1 MPVRGDSRRRA
12 PKRSSGP
19 WDHVAMGTDRAGDFV
34 SRGREAL
41 AGADWGAARACFEQ
55 ARALGESAEVLD
67 GLAQAAHFQGS
78 HAEAIELRERAFAA
92 YRRRGEQVAAAEQ
105 ARWLGF
111 LYAAVHGNRAAAG
124 GWMSWAE
131 RLLEGADEC
140 LEHGRLKLDS
150 AAWTDDPAERER
162 LALEAMAIA
171 RRFGSRDLEFAAQA
185 LLGHAYVVS
194 GRAAEGMSLIDQAMA
209 AVAGGEVVAVDSI
222 GEIYC
227 RLLGACERA
236 IDVRRAEEWITAAAR
251 FVAWGDFVSPTCRIH
266 YGGILIAIGRW
277 EEAERELLAAARIF
291 EGGYRGM
298 RAAPLIRLARLRVL
312 QGRFEAAERL
322 LDGHESRPG
331 AREVLAEIALAQ
343 GNLALAQDRARLCLG
358 GGEGSSPD
366 CAPLLGLLVQIHLAR
381 ADLDAAREVHERL
394 LALAPAG
401 PRARAAAE
409 LAAGRLGAAEGDE
422 QAPVR
427 LQAALHAFSALNLP
441 LEAGQAQLELAR
453 ALAPSARAGAAA
465 EARVALATFERLG
478 AVRDADAAAELLR
491 TLGESHGRAWPK
503 RAGMLTK
510 RETEV
515 LSLVAEGCSNP
526 QIAERLFISRRT
538 AEHHVSSIL
547 TKLDLSSRAEA
558 AVYAVRGGPEKPVG
572 E

>member
-1 MPVRGDSRRRA
+1 
-12 PKRSSGP
+12 
-19 WDHVAMGTDRAGDFV
+19 MGTDPAGDLL
-34 SRGREAL
+34 SRGRQAL
-41 AGADWGAARACFEQ
+41 AEADWESARACFEQ
-55 ARALGESAEVLD
+55 ARGLGETAEVLD
-67 GLAQAAHFQGS
+67 GLGQAAHFQGR

-92 YRRRGEQVAAAEQ
+92 YRRRGERVAAAEQ

-111 LYAAVHGNRAAAG
+111 LYAAVHGNRAAAN

-131 RLLEGADEC
+131 RLLEGAGEC

-162 LALEAMAIA
+162 LALDAMAIA

-185 LLGHAYVVS
+185 LLGHAYVMS

-236 IDVRRAEEWITAAAR
+236 IDVRRAEEWMTAAAR
-251 FVAWGDFVSPTCRIH
+251 FVAWGDFVNPTCRIH

-277 EEAERELLAAARIF
+277 EEAEKELLAAARIF

-312 QGRFEAAERL
+312 QGQFEAAERL
-322 LDGHESRPG
+322 LDGNESRPA

-343 GNLALAQDRARLCLG
+343 GNLALAEDRARLCLESG
-358 GGEGSSPD
+358 DTSSPD
-366 CAPLLGLLVQIHLAR
+366 CAPLFGLLVQIHLAR
-381 ADLDAAREVHERL
+381 ADLDAAREAQQRL
-394 LALAPAG
+394 LALAPASD
-401 PRARAAAE
+401 RARAAAE
-409 LAAGRLGAAEGDE
+409 LAAGRLLAAEGDE
-422 QAPVR
+422 QAFIR
-427 LQAALHAFSALNLP
+427 LQAALDAFSALNLP
-441 LEAGQAQLELAR
+441 LEAGRAQLELAR
-453 ALAPSARAGAAA
+453 ALASSGPAGAAA
-465 EARVALATFERLG
+465 EARLALATFERLG
-478 AVRDADAAAELLR
+478 AGRDADAAVELLR
-491 TLGESHGRAWPK
+491 TLGDSQGRGWPK
-503 RAGMLTK
+503 RLGALTK

-515 LSLVAEGCSNP
+515 LALVADGFSNP

-538 AEHHVSSIL
+538 AEHHVASIL
-547 TKLDLSSRAEA
+547 SKLDLSSRAEA
-558 AVYAVRGGPEKPVG
+558 AAYAVREGSERPVSG
-572 E
+572 